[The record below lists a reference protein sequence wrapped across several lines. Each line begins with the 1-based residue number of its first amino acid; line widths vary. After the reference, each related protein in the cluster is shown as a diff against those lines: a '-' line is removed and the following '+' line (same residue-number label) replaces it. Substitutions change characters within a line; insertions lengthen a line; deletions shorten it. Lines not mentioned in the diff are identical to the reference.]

1 LSKSRASGPSRNHY
15 GNNARHVCVA
25 VSQPIKTL
33 LTPETHSNF
42 REENMWKFTKTAI
55 QLLEEVIRENCLK

>member
-1 LSKSRASGPSRNHY
+1 LSESRANVPSHNHY

-25 VSQPIKTL
+25 ASQPIKTL

-55 QLLEEVIRENCLK
+55 QLLEEVIRENYLK